1 MMASRSRH
9 AGGVHTATC
18 DGSTRFISNNIAI
31 GVWRALCSS
40 AGGDAVEGF

>member
-9 AGGVHTATC
+9 SGGVQTTMC
-18 DGSTRFISNNIAI
+18 DGTTRFISNNTAI

-40 AGGDAVEGF
+40 AGGDAIDNL

>member
-9 AGGVHTATC
+9 PGGVQSVTC
-18 DGSTRFISNNIAI
+18 DGATRWVSNNIAL

-40 AGGDAVEGF
+40 AGGEVLDGG

>member
-9 AGGVHTATC
+9 PGGVQVNTSDAA
-18 DGSTRFISNNIAI
+18 TRFVSNNIAI

-40 AGGDAVEGF
+40 EGGDAVDGL